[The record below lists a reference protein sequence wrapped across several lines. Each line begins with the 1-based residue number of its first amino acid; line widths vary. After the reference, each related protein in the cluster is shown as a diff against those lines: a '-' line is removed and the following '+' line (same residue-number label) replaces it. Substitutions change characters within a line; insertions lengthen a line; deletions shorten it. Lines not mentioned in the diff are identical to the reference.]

1 MTNIDI
7 NKEGLLTMVK
17 RINSENTSLPKKFP
31 IESIHNNQKILSS
44 NLFKKKINYSPK
56 IILNNSTNNTIK
68 KTTIFKNKFLEKNN
82 IQINEQ
88 NVLNLIS
95 ERRKKKFAISKSKTY
110 KNNNNNNLKNYSNY
124 EDKIIKGRMVY
135 INLDEKMNKNKTK
148 VNDKYI
154 TYKNKIK
161 KITNSNSEHFDKNFN
176 KNLENNFLDMNSLIK
191 NSKSF
196 FKILDNNNKINS
208 AAENNI
214 NNNININININ
225 GNINN
230 SKNIRNIFRPNEKY
244 IQHYPTTDNNRDKII
259 ITDRI
264 KNKKNYEHN
273 SNYIINENCNHKIN
287 LKSNIY
293 PEKIRKNNN
302 KIFYLN
308 NINNLEENDYDNN
321 NNNIKRK
328 NKIEDI
334 DRHNTVNIN
343 FNFISNPK
351 DDNVKSK
358 RMLTNNYVS
367 YINNIKKKN
376 NNINNNI
383 IPIQDEQNNNLR
395 NSINFSTIK
404 SNKLENMFN
413 NNNNSDINNKT
424 KKYTLRNKTY
434 KNKYIKKSNTT
445 FKYDINNEEI
455 EKIINNKKDII
466 QLEDLLILEG
476 KFCHLIDCLQYENPL
491 PKMCIE
497 WWNFYIYSS
506 YFGKFPKL
514 FPKRLNNNNTF
525 SDYQI
530 AHDSILFELLSIV
543 LTYKIL
549 TEIDLR
555 NSLINNLMELINEI
569 HQSFLIEC
577 DYILSKI
584 SNTSMSNL
592 WIKKLKN
599 LILSK
604 KNWILNNNHL
614 KLLHQRNIIIHDI
627 IQHLIGIIPK
637 NNNIDIDIDT
647 LSYFNNNISNLH
659 LIELSDYFSSE
670 IAKENLKISKAFTH
684 IIKKNY
690 YVNRISNKNNNI
702 VTPYLPLKS
711 YKDQKYTL
719 VLDLDETLI
728 SFRIGI
734 HGRGIIKLR
743 PGLFDF
749 LNKIKNKY
757 ELVVFTAGT
766 KEYADPIID
775 IIEKKEK
782 YFIKRLYRQHTI
794 YRDNI
799 YIKDLSKLGR
809 DLSKIIIVDNM
820 PQNFCLQ
827 KENGILISNYFGQD
841 SGDNTL
847 YLLADILLKIAQKY
861 GRDVR
866 NEINKYKEE
875 IFTKITTNLDS

>member
-1 MTNIDI
+1 
-7 NKEGLLTMVK
+7 
-17 RINSENTSLPKKFP
+17 
-31 IESIHNNQKILSS
+31 
-44 NLFKKKINYSPK
+44 
-56 IILNNSTNNTIK
+56 
-68 KTTIFKNKFLEKNN
+68 
-82 IQINEQ
+82 
-88 NVLNLIS
+88 
-95 ERRKKKFAISKSKTY
+95 
-110 KNNNNNNLKNYSNY
+110 
-124 EDKIIKGRMVY
+124 
-135 INLDEKMNKNKTK
+135 
-148 VNDKYI
+148 
-154 TYKNKIK
+154 
-161 KITNSNSEHFDKNFN
+161 
-176 KNLENNFLDMNSLIK
+176 
-191 NSKSF
+191 
-196 FKILDNNNKINS
+196 
-208 AAENNI
+208 
-214 NNNININININ
+214 
-225 GNINN
+225 
-230 SKNIRNIFRPNEKY
+230 
-244 IQHYPTTDNNRDKII
+244 
-259 ITDRI
+259 
-264 KNKKNYEHN
+264 
-273 SNYIINENCNHKIN
+273 
-287 LKSNIY
+287 
-293 PEKIRKNNN
+293 
-302 KIFYLN
+302 
-308 NINNLEENDYDNN
+308 
-321 NNNIKRK
+321 
-328 NKIEDI
+328 
-334 DRHNTVNIN
+334 
-343 FNFISNPK
+343 
-351 DDNVKSK
+351 
-358 RMLTNNYVS
+358 
-367 YINNIKKKN
+367 
-376 NNINNNI
+376 
-383 IPIQDEQNNNLR
+383 
-395 NSINFSTIK
+395 
-404 SNKLENMFN
+404 
-413 NNNNSDINNKT
+413 
-424 KKYTLRNKTY
+424 
-434 KNKYIKKSNTT
+434 
-445 FKYDINNEEI
+445 
-455 EKIINNKKDII
+455 
-466 QLEDLLILEG
+466 
-476 KFCHLIDCLQYENPL
+476 
-491 PKMCIE
+491 MCIE

-530 AHDSILFELLSIV
+530 AYDSILFELLSIV

-637 NNNIDIDIDT
+637 NNNIDIDT

-670 IAKENLKISKAFTH
+670 ITKENLKISKAFTH
-684 IIKKNY
+684 IIKKNN

-809 DLSKIIIVDNM
+809 DLSKIIIMDNM

-841 SGDNTL
+841 S
-847 YLLADILLKIAQKY
+847 
-861 GRDVR
+861 
-866 NEINKYKEE
+866 
-875 IFTKITTNLDS
+875 

>member
-17 RINSENTSLPKKFP
+17 RITSENASLPKKFP
-31 IESIHNNQKILSS
+31 IESIHNNQKILSL
-44 NLFKKKINYSPK
+44 NLFKKQINYSPK

-88 NVLNLIS
+88 NVLNLIT

-110 KNNNNNNLKNYSNY
+110 KNNNNNDLKNYSNY
-124 EDKIIKGRMVY
+124 GDKMIKGRMVY